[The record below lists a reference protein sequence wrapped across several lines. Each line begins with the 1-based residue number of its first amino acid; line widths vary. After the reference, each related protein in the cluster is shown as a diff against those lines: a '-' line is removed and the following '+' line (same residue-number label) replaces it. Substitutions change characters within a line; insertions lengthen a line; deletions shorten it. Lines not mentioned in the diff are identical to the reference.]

1 MSSDLSATPAGE
13 AVLVSETGLGRLQVE
28 ARTASGAFLIDEPVS
43 VGGLGSGPNPYDL
56 MSAALGACTTM
67 TLRLYAERKGWPL
80 ARVRVSVLHHRAS
93 LEARDL
99 FYVAIDLEGDLDA
112 AQKAQMMLIAE
123 RCPVHRTLD
132 RGSDVKTTLTAAVSA
147 EPSLAAPP
155 EHMRDAEAAGEA

>member
-1 MSSDLSATPAGE
+1 MSSDVPADPAGE

-80 ARVRVSVLHHRAS
+80 TRVRVSVLHHRAS
-93 LEARDL
+93 LAARDL
-99 FYVAIDLEGDLDA
+99 FDVTISLGGDLDE

-132 RGSDVKTTLTAAVSA
+132 RGSDVKTSLTAAVSA
-147 EPSLAAPP
+147 E
-155 EHMRDAEAAGEA
+155 AAGEA